1 MIRKAR
7 FLDIN
12 EIYQIEKELFGE
24 SLGLEFIA
32 NDVEQNNRAYY
43 YVCEIDA
50 KVVGF
55 ISSWVNDNTMILNF
69 GVLKEY
75 RRQGIGDLLLKKV
88 FDVAQGDITLEVRVS
103 NTNAINFYKKRG
115 FKEVTIRKNYYSN
128 GEDALLMLKEVS

>member
-32 NDVEQNNRAYY
+32 NDVEQNNHAYY
-43 YVCEIDA
+43 YVCELNA

-88 FDVAQGDITLEVRVS
+88 FDVAQGDITLEVRIS